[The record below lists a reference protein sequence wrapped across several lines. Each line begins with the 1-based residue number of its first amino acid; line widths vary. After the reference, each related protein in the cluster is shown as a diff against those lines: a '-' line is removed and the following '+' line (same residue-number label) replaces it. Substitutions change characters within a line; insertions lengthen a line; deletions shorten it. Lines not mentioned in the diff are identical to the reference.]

1 MWEINLAEQTLS
13 FLLSL
18 LLGVILCLKYDIFR
32 AYRKIK
38 KPTVIGVFIQDV
50 LYFLIC
56 AVLTF
61 LLMIITTSGQV
72 RGYIFIG
79 IVIGFAICRISLS
92 VLFFKILVVL
102 FGAVAKIFKV
112 VKQKTT
118 VLIKAIFRKIQG
130 IAEKLLKF
138 FKNVLFYRKKLLHTN
153 NDIVYN
159 DHDLS

>member
-102 FGAVAKIFKV
+102 FGAVAKIFMA
-112 VKQKTT
+112 VKRKTT

-130 IAEKLLKF
+130 IAKKLLKF